1 MYRRSRCGN
10 VRNQIVLKSY
20 YTHILECSDCKY
32 YVGVTNNLERRIAEH
47 QEGTVPKSFTYPRR
61 PIKLVYCMELNS
73 IEEAIDFEKQL
84 KGWTRKKK
92 EALINGEFE
101 LLPILSKKKFD

>member
-1 MYRRSRCGN
+1 
-10 VRNQIVLKSY
+10 
-20 YTHILECSDCKY
+20 
-32 YVGVTNNLERRIAEH
+32 
-47 QEGTVPKSFTYPRR
+47 
-61 PIKLVYCMELNS
+61 MELNS